1 VKEINTPLLLL
12 PGLSK
17 GEQQPNQIYMIMQ
30 LSPFPSFEAL
40 EFSFMASISTLR
52 SNAFEPLALEAKRF
66 VALLS
71 PPSAAC
77 LYHLIAS
84 WAFASIPTPVY
95 MSVRP
100 EI

>member
-1 VKEINTPLLLL
+1 
-12 PGLSK
+12 
-17 GEQQPNQIYMIMQ
+17 MIMQ